1 MDNWPDVD
9 AREDWDGGIID
20 SVNAVLKL
28 RTTTDDPSSSPTWSS
43 WIPFANGTFSGRG
56 FQFKTDLT
64 STSTDQNILIDQ
76 LGYTASLDQRT
87 ESSST
92 IVSTGVSGISNITFG
107 KAFFTGLTGTD
118 VAANAQLPSIGIV
131 AQNMASG
138 DYYNV
143 TSVSD
148 TGFTVA
154 FKDSNNSAVNRSF
167 YWTAVGYGRRA

>member
-1 MDNWPDVD
+1 M
-9 AREDWDGGIID
+9 
-20 SVNAVLKL
+20 
-28 RTTTDDPSSSPTWSS
+28 
-43 WIPFANGTFSGRG
+43 
-56 FQFKTDLT
+56 
-64 STSTDQNILIDQ
+64 
-76 LGYTASLDQRT
+76 GYTASLDQRT